1 MLAIATLSP
10 ESTAISTIINQEVFF
25 LAIYLFSGLE
35 LIDMLRCRKKWERER
50 EKGKHQRFRTQKFVT
65 RNVASDYVRHF
76 NETKKM
82 KLYFPVQSTLNTLSW
97 KMYSHKLHLNN
108 SPSLSH
114 IHWQFQ
120 FNSVG
125 NEDVAKAPLAI
136 HPPQLESS
144 TLALIQLHTRFHK
157 IYSCSFVILTEMPY
171 GSHSLV
177 VLYL

>member
-35 LIDMLRCRKKWERER
+35 LIDMLRCRKRQTSKIPHTEICHTKCRFWFLSDISTRR
-50 EKGKHQRFRTQKFVT
+50 HNGKKIIFST
-65 RNVASDYVRHF
+65 RIHT
-76 NETKKM
+76 EC
-82 KLYFPVQSTLNTLSW
+82 TLSW

-108 SPSLSH
+108 SPSLEH

-125 NEDVAKAPLAI
+125 NEDVPKAPLAI
-136 HPPQLESS
+136 HPTIGIINSLSHTITYTFPQN
-144 TLALIQLHTRFHK
+144 I
-157 IYSCSFVILTEMPY
+157 
-171 GSHSLV
+171 
-177 VLYL
+177 

>member
-1 MLAIATLSP
+1 
-10 ESTAISTIINQEVFF
+10 
-25 LAIYLFSGLE
+25 
-35 LIDMLRCRKKWERER
+35 
-50 EKGKHQRFRTQKFVT
+50 
-65 RNVASDYVRHF
+65 
-76 NETKKM
+76 M

-108 SPSLSH
+108 SLSLFLSH

-144 TLALIQLHTRFHK
+144 TLSLSLSHTITYTFPQN
-157 IYSCSFVILTEMPY
+157 I
-171 GSHSLV
+171 
-177 VLYL
+177 

>member
-1 MLAIATLSP
+1 
-10 ESTAISTIINQEVFF
+10 
-25 LAIYLFSGLE
+25 
-35 LIDMLRCRKKWERER
+35 
-50 EKGKHQRFRTQKFVT
+50 
-65 RNVASDYVRHF
+65 
-76 NETKKM
+76 M

-108 SPSLSH
+108 SLSLFLSH

-144 TLALIQLHTRFHK
+144 TLSLIQLHTRFHK
-157 IYSCSFVILTEMPY
+157 IYSCSFVILTEMPS